1 LLRAGNDYSAV
12 FCALRIG
19 QINGPELLRSIRSE
33 FPRMPVVVITKP
45 KDLKFAILA
54 SMVGASDFIQTPLTA
69 VKIRASL
76 DRAIARKSVESA
88 LLHNEMSPRRKK
100 PVNPARLKVD
110 SPQKKQSGT

>member
-33 FPRMPVVVITKP
+33 FPRLPVVAITKP

-54 SMVGASDFIQTPLTA
+54 SMVGASDFIQAPLNA
-69 VKIRASL
+69 VKILASL
-76 DRAIARKSVESA
+76 HRAITRKRVELA
-88 LLHNEMSPRRKK
+88 LLHNEMSP
-100 PVNPARLKVD
+100 
-110 SPQKKQSGT
+110 